1 MLAFLH
7 YKIPLGLLAL
17 GFLFALPAAAADI
30 GNTTG
35 YAWGEKTG
43 WIRFDGTDSAIDYG
57 ITVGDASLSGYA
69 WSEKLGWINFNDS
82 GSVYSVRNDGT
93 GQLSGQA
100 WGEKAGWVSMNDST
114 ASLYQVV
121 IDGATG
127 VFSGYAWGEKTGWI
141 NFNNQGG
148 LYTVTTTW
156 RASGA
161 PPGGGG
167 DPPGG
172 GGEPPGGGASNCAF
186 HNINGFAWS
195 YTMGWISLSCQNTT
209 AEFDYGLDINF
220 DSGPTADM
228 TGYGWSPNAGWVDFQ
243 PVGPYPTAPNHG
255 ALFTRTDPNATST
268 AGIITG
274 WAKVISL
281 GSDGW
286 IKLGPLDIE
295 GTDYGLQIS
304 ENRAFSGWAWNGG
317 DNIDADPEPERG
329 LGWISWRGEEY
340 GAGAV
345 ARWFETLYGDIYA
358 GNNIDQPFSPP
369 AGRYSATYL
378 IQANG
383 TITPG
388 TIISQS
394 GSGAPF
400 VDDAF
405 GVVALPQES
414 NSYRGTMGLI
424 DRTGMING
432 YYGIVTNYA
441 GDNTSSGTLGASETL
456 NSRLYRYAGNLTV
469 DSAITFNKGIGLQKG
484 NGTILVDGDLII
496 NANIDYEAGAVAS
509 RIDNLPSVAW
519 LVKGNIIINPSVTTM
534 VGLYYSEGAAGIT
547 TGTTGD
553 PATDVALS
561 IKGLIVAKKITLQRQ
576 FVGADNS
583 PSEQITFDGRAIVN
597 PPPGLADMAKGLPAL
612 REVSP

>member
-1 MLAFLH
+1 MPAFSPYKILLAALAF
-7 YKIPLGLLAL
+7 
-17 GFLFALPAAAADI
+17 GFLFVLPAAAADI

-43 WIRFDGTDSAIDYG
+43 WIRFDGADSAIDYG

-69 WSEKLGWINFNDS
+69 WSEKLGWINFNDA
-82 GSVYSVRNDGT
+82 GSVYSVKNDGT
-93 GQLSGQA
+93 GNLSGQA
-100 WGEKAGWVSMNDST
+100 WGEKAGWVSAKDST
-114 ASLYQVV
+114 AGLYQVA

-148 LYTVTTTW
+148 IYGVATTW

-161 PPGGGG
+161 PPVEPPPDEGGG
-167 DPPGG
+167 PPGG
-172 GGEPPGGGASNCAF
+172 GGPSNCNF

-209 AEFDYGLDINF
+209 ADIDYGLDINF

-243 PVGPYPTAPNHG
+243 PAGPYPTAPSHG
-255 ALFTRTDPNATST
+255 ALFTRNDPNATST
-268 AGIITG
+268 AGVITG
-274 WAKVISL
+274 WAKVVVL

-304 ENRAFSGWAWNGG
+304 DNRAFSGWAWNGG

-329 LGWISWRGEEY
+329 LGWISWRGQDY

-345 ARWFETLYGDIYA
+345 ARWFETLYGDIYS

-383 TITPG
+383 AITPG
-388 TIISQS
+388 TIISQA

-400 VDDAF
+400 IDDAF
-405 GVVALPQES
+405 GVIALPQES
-414 NSYRGTMGLI
+414 NAYRSTLGLL
-424 DRTGMING
+424 DRTGIING

-441 GDNTSSGTLGASETL
+441 GGSNSSGTLGTSLVL
-456 NSRLYRYAGNLTV
+456 NNRLYRFNGNLTI
-469 DSAITFNKGIGLQKG
+469 DSDLVFNKGVGAQKG
-484 NGTILVDGDLII
+484 SGTILVDGDLII
-496 NANIDYEAGAVAS
+496 NANMDYEAGALGG

-519 LVKGNIIINPSVTTM
+519 LVKGNIIINPSVTNI
-534 VGLYYSEGAAGIT
+534 VGLFYSEGAAGIT

-553 PATDVALS
+553 PLADVALS
-561 IKGLIVAKKITLQRQ
+561 VKGLMVAKKITLQRL
-576 FVGADNS
+576 FVAADNS